1 MSEEAK
7 KYLKSDSSAFA
18 YSLLLWAAK
27 DILDENGHISQDD
40 CDNIKTNY
48 SAKKNQKKLIEC
60 NTRLLVPY
68 DFFIET
74 HNEIKKECV
83 ANNILLSNFYD
94 YAVRKKYKLL

>member
-7 KYLKSDSSAFA
+7 KHLKSDSSAFA

-27 DILDENGHISQDD
+27 DILDENGHIFQDD
-40 CDNIKTNY
+40 CDNIKMIY
-48 SAKKNQKKLIEC
+48 SAKKNQKNFIEC

-74 HNEIKKECV
+74 HKEIKKECV
-83 ANNILLSNFYD
+83 ANNIPINRFYD